1 MVTRVRNRQKD
12 YVIASQSQFLRHVI
26 KELLGQEQLH
36 LLTEVQ
42 NPQELEQIILKYQI
56 DLILFDDADLPYWQ
70 EFISKLQKQQP
81 QCQILSALKSKDNL
95 NLEALTRQVTEI
107 TNPEEIPA
115 TLEIN
120 GIRNFLELAKHNQLS
135 SEEKKIIQMLSWGW
149 DLRAI
154 SLYLGLKTNTLYNM
168 VSTIL
173 SKLQAKNRTQ
183 AIVIGLRGGL
193 VS

>member
-1 MVTRVRNRQKD
+1 MFNEVRNRQKEE
-12 YVIASQSQFLRHVI
+12 VIASQSQFLRYLI
-26 KELLGQEQLH
+26 KELVSQEQEQL
-36 LLTEVQ
+36 LAEVA
-42 NPQELEQIILKYQI
+42 NPQELEKIILKSQI
-56 DLILFDDADLPYWQ
+56 D
-70 EFISKLQKQQP
+70 
-81 QCQILSALKSKDNL
+81 
-95 NLEALTRQVTEI
+95 TH
-107 TNPEEIPA
+107 PEETPA

-120 GIRNFLELAKHNQLS
+120 GIRNFLKLAKHNQLS
-135 SEEKKIIQMLSWGW
+135 SKEKKIIQMLSWGW

-183 AIVIGLRGGL
+183 AIVIGLRGGF